1 MAVDLRQRMERIESK
16 AQLLTERYHVVLNEK
31 QAANKRIAELEAT
44 VQSMLKEIESLK
56 QELEFQRI
64 ATTISPSREDVDR
77 SRAVLSGLVREIDN
91 CINELK
97 D

>member
-16 AQLLTERYHVVLNEK
+16 AQPLTERYHVVLNEK